1 MICLAERDRLL
12 LITQPDHAQ
21 LAGRIMERCVPLAD
35 HRRRDSILRA
45 CAEHDDGWIEVDA
58 APEIDHLTGHVIDFM
73 TAPSLTKQ
81 SVWPRA
87 VARLAADPW
96 AAALVA
102 MHAVTVY
109 SRYQDDLAWASFF
122 PDMTGARDALVR
134 ESGGAIAELEAD
146 YPFVRLADLISLTF
160 CNRWT
165 EPQGFGGWM
174 VRGAGTQVTV
184 SPDAFGGAQVQFH
197 VAARSVPLRRYA
209 STDQLRDAI
218 RSASLVSLAG
228 TVSAE

>member
-1 MICLAERDRLL
+1 MICLPEGDRLL

-21 LAGRIMERCVPLAD
+21 LAGRIMEQCDALVD
-35 HRRRDSILRA
+35 HPRRASILRA

-58 APEIDHLTGHVIDFM
+58 APEVDHLTGQVVDFM

-87 VARLAADPW
+87 VARLAGDPW

-102 MHAVTVY
+102 MHAITVY
-109 SRYQDDLAWASFF
+109 SRYRDDPTWTSFF
-122 PDMTGARDALVR
+122 PDMSAARDALVR
-134 ESGGAIAELEAD
+134 ESGRAIADLEAD

-165 EPQGFGGWM
+165 EPQSFGGWT
-174 VRGAGTQVTV
+174 VRGAGPHVTV
-184 SPDAFGGAQVQFH
+184 SPEAFGGAKVRMEISARAVPFQRYLSTAELH
-197 VAARSVPLRRYA
+197 AAL
-209 STDQLRDAI
+209 
-218 RSASLVSLAG
+218 RSAPTVTLAG
-228 TVSAE
+228 TAGGD